1 MPTSLSKDLEK
12 QVNKRMKTFF
22 ERVNEKCKVD
32 VKELESVWK
41 EVCGVK
47 EKKVSNFQ
55 NFCKENR
62 QDLKTKH
69 SDWKFGDI
77 NRELGKMWGKLS
89 DKQKEKFSS

>member
-22 ERVNEKCKVD
+22 ERVNAECGVEVSK
-32 VKELESVWK
+32 LQGLWN

-55 NFCKENR
+55 NFCKKHRVKLKENHP
-62 QDLKTKH
+62 DY
-69 SDWKFGDI
+69 KFGDV
-77 NRELGKMWGKLS
+77 NRELGKMWGKLGEK
-89 DKQKEKFSS
+89 DKAKFSS